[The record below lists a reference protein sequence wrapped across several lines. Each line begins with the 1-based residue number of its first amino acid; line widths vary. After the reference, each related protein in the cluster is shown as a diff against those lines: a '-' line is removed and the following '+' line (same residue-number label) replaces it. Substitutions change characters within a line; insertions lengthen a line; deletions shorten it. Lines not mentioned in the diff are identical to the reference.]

1 MPETLSILALEAFYG
16 GSHRDF
22 LDGLIRHS
30 AHDFSLLTLRDQF
43 WKWRMRGSALHFLDA
58 MRGMRP
64 DLIVTGS
71 MTSAADLQALM
82 PLALGKRVPLVYYAH
97 ETQFDYPVSEG
108 EKRDR
113 GFGFL
118 NLTSMLA
125 ADAVFFNSRT
135 HLERFLDELPAFLT
149 AMPDAPPLWTVDAIR
164 RKAEVQHPGIDWETI
179 RAISRKRPEGP
190 PIVLWNHRWE
200 HDKNPLEFFR
210 ALFRLDDEGIP
221 FRLAILG
228 ENYVEGPPIFAEA
241 KARFGDRILY
251 WGYRESRA
259 AYYEVLRSCDI
270 VVSAARQ
277 ENFGLSVVEAMA
289 AGCHPILP
297 RRLSYPELLPTSTH
311 EAVLFPNHRGLV
323 ERLRQALLSPVEA
336 RLDLSAEMERFSWP
350 RRALAFDQRLSEV
363 YQKFAFLPSQGAS
376 SWHDGQ

>member
-1 MPETLSILALEAFYG
+1 MPETLSILGLEAFYG

-22 LDGLIRHS
+22 MDGLIRHS
-30 AHDFSLLTLRDQF
+30 SHRFTVLTMRDQF
-43 WKWRMRGSALHFLDA
+43 WKWRLRGSALHFLDA

-64 DLIVTGS
+64 DLIFTGS

-97 ETQFDYPVSEG
+97 ETQLDYPLAEG

-113 GFGFL
+113 GLGFL

-125 ADAVFFNSRT
+125 ADGVLFNSKT
-135 HLERFLDELPAFLT
+135 HRDRFLELLPGFLE
-149 AMPDAPPLWTVDAIR
+149 AMPDHPPLWVVDALR
-164 RKAEVQHPGIDWETI
+164 QKAQVQVPGIDWEAI
-179 RAISRKRPEGP
+179 RATPRDRPEGP

-210 ALFRLDDEGIP
+210 ALFRLDDEGLP

-228 ENYVEGPPIFAEA
+228 ENYVEGPEIFAEA
-241 KARFGDRILY
+241 KARFGDRILA
-251 WGYRESRA
+251 WGYRPSRA
-259 AYYEVLRSCDI
+259 EYYQVLRNSDI
-270 VVSAARQ
+270 VVSTARQ

-289 AGCHPILP
+289 AGCHPLLP
-297 RRLSYPELLPTSTH
+297 RRLSYPELIPDFARET
-311 EAVLFPNHRGLV
+311 VLYPNHRGLV
-323 ERLRQALLSPVEA
+323 DRLRQALTAPQS
-336 RLDLSAEMERFSWP
+336 RLGLSAAMERFSWP
-350 RRALAFDQRLSEV
+350 QRAEAFDATFRDL

-376 SWHDGQ
+376 SWQDGQ

>member
-22 LDGLIRHS
+22 LDGLTRHS
-30 AHDFSLLTLRDQF
+30 RHSFALLTLRDQF
-43 WKWRMRGSALHFLDA
+43 WKWRMRGSALHFLER

-64 DLIVTGS
+64 DLILTGS

-82 PLALGKRVPLVYYAH
+82 PLALGRRVPLVYYAH
-97 ETQFDYPVSEG
+97 ETQLDYPVAMG

-113 GFGFL
+113 AFGFL
-118 NLTSMLA
+118 NVTSMLA
-125 ADAVFFNSRT
+125 SDAVLFNSQT
-135 HLERFLDELPAFLT
+135 HLDRFLETLPGFLS
-149 AMPDAPPLWTVDAIR
+149 AMPDAHPLWTVDAIR
-164 RKAEVQHPGIDWETI
+164 EKAEVQHPGVDV
-179 RAISRKRPEGP
+179 RAIQAIPRSVPDGP

-200 HDKNPLEFFR
+200 HDKNPQEFFR
-210 ALFRLDDEGIP
+210 ALFRLDDEGLP

-251 WGYRESRA
+251 WGYLPSRT
-259 AYYEVLRSCDI
+259 AYYEALRRSDI
-270 VVSAARQ
+270 VVSTARQ

-297 RRLSYPELLPTSTH
+297 KRLSYPELLPEH
-311 EAVLFPNHRGLV
+311 ARDQVLFPNHRGLV
-323 ERLRQALLSPVEA
+323 ERLREALTSPGA
-336 RLDLSAEMERFSWP
+336 RLDLSAEMARFDWS
-350 RRALAFDQRLSEV
+350 RRARAFDDRFREI

-376 SWHDGQ
+376 SWQDGQ